1 MGTPANTKQ
10 SRRLKLSWG
19 QESARAPEKYL
30 RGKREEKL
38 MTFCYG
44 SYTI

>member
-1 MGTPANTKQ
+1 MGSTANTKQ
-10 SRRLKLSWG
+10 SRRLKLSWE

-30 RGKREEKL
+30 RGMGEEKPI
-38 MTFCYG
+38 TFCYG